1 MIKVATTKLKSGM
14 VTAKPIKSKHGQEI
28 APTNT
33 TLTAQLIARLSFY
46 KINDVM
52 ITRDSY
58 NKCNAYSPLPSQS
71 TASKEVTVAEGA
83 PLSEEKTTPPAEPE
97 PVREVSES
105 SIHYYS
111 QRLQASP
118 EFQSFQTSYSRNIVN
133 LMQNFQEL
141 INGNSTENLFHDLL
155 EEASDMFAS
164 KTSLEIFDMMHNVRS
179 VDDTIYAHSLNVA
192 LIARAIGKWLHYSLE
207 DLDALTLAGLLHDI
221 GKTQIRDEILNK
233 QGALTDEELDLLRSH
248 AKAGYSIL
256 KPIRMDTRV
265 KLAALQHHERY
276 DGSGYP
282 RGLQGDEIDDFASII
297 AIADVYDAM
306 TAARSYRAPLCAF
319 QVIAAFEQDG
329 FQKYNPNFI
338 FTFLKR
344 VAHCYN
350 NSRVLL
356 SDGVSGSVVFLN
368 ENKLS
373 RPIVKTDQGIMIDL
387 SDPQYK
393 DLFIKSIL

>member
-1 MIKVATTKLKSGM
+1 MIKVATAKLKSGM

-28 APTNT
+28 APANT
-33 TLTAQLIARLSFY
+33 TLSTQIIARLSFY
-46 KINDVM
+46 KINDVFV
-52 ITRDSY
+52 TRDSY
-58 NKCNAYSPLPSQS
+58 NRCNASSPLPSQP
-71 TASKEVTVAEGA
+71 AAAKEVEEVKEVPVVKEEIPQKESETVQEA
-83 PLSEEKTTPPAEPE
+83 
-97 PVREVSES
+97 SES

-118 EFQSFQTSYSRNIVN
+118 GFQAFQTSYSRNIVN

-141 INGNSTENLFHDLL
+141 INGNSSVDLFHDLL

-164 KTSLEIFDMMHNVRS
+164 KTSLEIFDMIHNIRS
-179 VDDTIYAHSLNVA
+179 VDDTVYAHSLNVA
-192 LIARAIGKWLHYSLE
+192 LISRAIGKWLHYSLE

-221 GKTQIRDEILNK
+221 GKTQIADEVLNK
-233 QGALTDEELDLLRSH
+233 QGSLTDEELELIRSH

-256 KPIRMDTRV
+256 KPIRLDTRV

-319 QVIAAFEQDG
+319 QVISAFEQDG

-356 SDGVSGSVVFLN
+356 SDGVSGSVIFLN

-387 SDPQYK
+387 SDPQNK